1 MTRVKR
7 RTVSR
12 NRHKKVL
19 KMTQRIFVL
28 LESVH
33 RILAPLK
40 EFAYAAYIELYCTV
54 NVRYNDARLSD
65 NHDITTKS
73 RKTVFLH

>member
-1 MTRVKR
+1 MN
-7 RTVSR
+7 TVD
-12 NRHKKVL
+12 VL
-19 KMTQRIFVL
+19 YNDCTGPQTNCRYTELFL
-28 LESVH
+28 H
-33 RILAPLK
+33 RYNDSNI
-40 EFAYAAYIELYCTV
+40 YSNNVVTV

>member
-1 MTRVKR
+1 MQIVIVI
-7 RTVSR
+7 VS
-12 NRHKKVL
+12 
-19 KMTQRIFVL
+19 MQ
-28 LESVH
+28 S
-33 RILAPLK
+33 
-40 EFAYAAYIELYCTV
+40 FASAGTV